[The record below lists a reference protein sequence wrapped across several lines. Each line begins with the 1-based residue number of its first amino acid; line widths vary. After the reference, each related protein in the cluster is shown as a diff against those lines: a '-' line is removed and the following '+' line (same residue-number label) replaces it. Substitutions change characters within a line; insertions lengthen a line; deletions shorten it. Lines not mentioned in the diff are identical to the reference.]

1 MTGGLEVW
9 LDSLRTAGAEW
20 DDQAEELRKA
30 RRALHDGSSSVD
42 ELGSRVAPA
51 AEVFLDAWITG
62 LAARVDE
69 AAEHATALTDA
80 AATYAATDAARS
92 AELANLLAWDD
103 RNLRPER

>member
-30 RRALHDGSSSVD
+30 RRALDDGSSSVN

-51 AEVFLDAWITG
+51 AEAFLDAWITG

-69 AAEHATALTDA
+69 AAEHSTALTDA
-80 AATYAATDAARS
+80 ASTYTTTDESRS
-92 AELANLLAWDD
+92 AELASLLAWDD
-103 RNLRPER
+103 RNLRPEG